1 LFNRI
6 LVAVDGSDPSIQALI
21 HAAELSLKMG
31 SELTVI
37 SVLNKLELPFSAE
50 YGLWA
55 QDSREELIRR
65 VLEKLN
71 LSITEIKE
79 SHPELKIEARIEEGK
94 PAKKIVEIAEAENY
108 DLIIVGRRGYGMV
121 EGWVLGSVSNEVV
134 NTSTKPVLVV
144 K

>member
-1 LFNRI
+1 
-6 LVAVDGSDPSIQALI
+6 VAVDGSEPSIQALNL
-21 HAAELSLKMG
+21 AADLSLKMG
-31 SELTVI
+31 SELTVV

-55 QDSREELIRR
+55 KESREGLTRM

-71 LSITEIKE
+71 LSLTKIKE
-79 SHPELKIEARIEEGK
+79 SHPELKVEARIEEGK
-94 PAKKIVEIAEAENY
+94 PAKKIVEIAEEDNY

-121 EGWVLGSVSNEVV
+121 EGWVLGSVSKEIV
-134 NTSTKPVLVV
+134 NTSKKPVLVV